1 MRKLLAL
8 AGVSAVSLCALAA
21 PTFAGA
27 AGKKY
32 EGAFETGGT
41 NSFTLKKTNNGKKV
55 MNYDW
60 ALFSLDCDGGPKTST
75 NGLSF
80 GVKVKN
86 DKFEAVATPSTAD
99 KVKLTLKGE
108 FTDGSSAEGTMRI
121 EGSKVPVDGGGKD
134 SCDSGKV
141 AWTAEKL

>member
-8 AGVSAVSLCALAA
+8 AGVSAVALGALTA
-21 PTFAGA
+21 PAFAGV
-27 AGKKY
+27 AGKTY
-32 EGAFETGGT
+32 EGAFENGGT

-55 MNYDW
+55 MKYEW
-60 ALFSLDCDGGPKTST
+60 ALFSMDCDGGPQTST

-108 FTDGSSAEGTMRI
+108 FTGGGSAEGTMRI

-141 AWTAEKL
+141 LWTAEKV